1 MNDIDDKKLAKKIGS
16 VKSFRHLR
24 ERKQASLSN
33 EIAEPLRHSTHRRTS
48 VKN

>member
-1 MNDIDDKKLAKKIGS
+1 MNDIDDKKQTKYIES
-16 VKSFRHLR
+16 VKSFRPLR

-33 EIAEPLRHSTHRRTS
+33 EIAEPLRHSAHRRTS